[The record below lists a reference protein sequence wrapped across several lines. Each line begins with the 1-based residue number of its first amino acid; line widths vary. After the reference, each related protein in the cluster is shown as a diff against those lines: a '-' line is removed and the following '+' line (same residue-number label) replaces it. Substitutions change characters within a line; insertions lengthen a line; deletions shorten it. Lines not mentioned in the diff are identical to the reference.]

1 MIYALSLISG
11 FMNSFTYNQRL
22 LLGLTLF
29 SMFFGAGNLIF
40 PPYLGSLAG
49 VDMPWAM
56 AGFAITAVCFPIL
69 GVMTVARSG
78 GLIMLASRVH
88 PQFAFI
94 FTLLIYLSIG
104 PCVAIPRTAST
115 SFEMALAPL
124 FAGNDEALFL
134 GFTPLVCAQ
143 FIYSVFFFALAGLMA
158 LKPEKLTQRLGKITS
173 PALIIMIAL
182 LFVACVFNPIA
193 GYGLVLPPYDINAFV
208 RGFLEGYQ
216 TMDTLA
222 ALNFGLIIALNI
234 QALGVN
240 NTEGVVKE
248 TVKAGLIAGFFLIM
262 IYLALAHIGATV
274 GGAGLITENGAQTLT
289 SIAQIQFGPAGI
301 ILLGMIFF
309 VACLNTC
316 VGLLSCC
323 SDYFT
328 KVFPALSYRGWLLVF
343 VLCSMVVSNAGLT
356 LILKLS
362 IPVLMAIY
370 PVALMLIILG
380 LTHHFNQY
388 YSKVYPL
395 TITFTA
401 VVSIAGAIKDIGWE
415 IPILSHLPFYSI
427 GLEWITPAL
436 IGWVIGIFYSKR
448 PLEF

>member
-1 MIYALSLISG
+1 
-11 FMNSFTYNQRL
+11 MNGQFSFKQRL

-78 GLIMLASRVH
+78 GLMMLASRVH

-104 PCVAIPRTAST
+104 PCLAIPRTAST
-115 SFEMALAPL
+115 SFEMALSPL
-124 FAGNDEALFL
+124 FSSSEASAFFGLS
-134 GFTPLVCAQ
+134 PLVCSQ
-143 FIYSVFFFALAGLMA
+143 FIYSVLFFALAGLMA

-173 PALIIMIAL
+173 PALILMIAL
-182 LFVACVFNPIA
+182 LFIACLLRPIA
-193 GYGLVLPPYDINAFV
+193 GYGLTLPPYDINAFV

-240 NTEGVVKE
+240 NTDGVVKE
-248 TVKAGLIAGFFLIM
+248 TVKAGLIAGFFLIA
-262 IYLALAHIGATV
+262 IYLILAHIGATV

-289 SIAQIQFGPAGI
+289 SVAEIQFGSWGLV
-301 ILLGMIFF
+301 LLGLIFF

-328 KVFPALSYRGWLLVF
+328 KVFPVLSYRGWLLIF

-356 LILKLS
+356 LILKFS

-370 PVALMLIILG
+370 PIALMLIILG
-380 LTHHFNQY
+380 LTHQFNQN

-395 TITFTA
+395 TIALTA
-401 VVSIAGAIKDIGWE
+401 IVSIAGALKDVGWE
-415 IPILSHLPFYSI
+415 IPLLFHLPFYSV
-427 GLEWITPAL
+427 GLEWVTPAL

-448 PLEF
+448 PLDI

>member
-1 MIYALSLISG
+1 MTG
-11 FMNSFTYNQRL
+11 RFSFTQRL

-49 VDMPWAM
+49 TDMPWAM
-56 AGFAITAVCFPIL
+56 AGFVITAVCFPIL
-69 GVMTVARSG
+69 GVMTVARSD
-78 GLIMLASRVH
+78 GLMMLASRVH

-124 FAGNDEALFL
+124 FSNSAEPVFMDFSSV
-134 GFTPLVCAQ
+134 VCAQ
-143 FIYSVFFFALAGLMA
+143 FVYSVFFFVLAGLMA
-158 LKPEKLTQRLGKITS
+158 LKPEKLTQRLGKFTS
-173 PALIIMIAL
+173 PALITMIAL
-182 LFVACVFNPIA
+182 LFIACVFNPIA

-222 ALNFGLIIALNI
+222 ALNFGLIIALNV
-234 QALGVN
+234 QALGVKT
-240 NTEGVVKE
+240 TEDVVKE
-248 TVKAGLIAGFFLIM
+248 TVKAGLIAGFFLIT
-262 IYLALAHIGATV
+262 IYMALAHIGATV

-289 SIAQIQFGPAGI
+289 SVAKIQFGSWGI

-323 SDYFT
+323 SDYFS
-328 KVFPALSYRGWLLVF
+328 KVFPSLSYRGWLLVF

-380 LTHHFNQY
+380 LTHQFNRH

-401 VVSIAGAIKDIGWE
+401 VVSIAGAIQDIGVS
-415 IPILSHLPFYSI
+415 IPLLSYLPFYSI
-427 GLEWITPAL
+427 GLEWVTPAL
-436 IGWVIGIFYSKR
+436 IGWVIGVFYSHR
-448 PLEF
+448 RADS

>member
-1 MIYALSLISG
+1 MTG
-11 FMNSFTYNQRL
+11 RFSFTQRL

-49 VDMPWAM
+49 TDMPWAM
-56 AGFAITAVCFPIL
+56 AGFVITAVCFPIL
-69 GVMTVARSG
+69 GVMTVARSD
-78 GLIMLASRVH
+78 GLMMLASRVH

-124 FAGNDEALFL
+124 FSNSAEPVFM
-134 GFTPLVCAQ
+134 GFSSAVCAQ
-143 FIYSVFFFALAGLMA
+143 FIYSVFFFVLAGLMA
-158 LKPEKLTQRLGKITS
+158 LKPEKLTQRLGKFTS

-182 LFVACVFNPIA
+182 LFIACVFNPIA

-222 ALNFGLIIALNI
+222 ALNFGLIIALNV
-234 QALGVN
+234 QALGVKT
-240 NTEGVVKE
+240 TEDVVKE
-248 TVKAGLIAGFFLIM
+248 TVKAGLIAGFFLIT
-262 IYLALAHIGATV
+262 IYMALAHIGATV
-274 GGAGLITENGAQTLT
+274 GGAGLITENGAQTL
-289 SIAQIQFGPAGI
+289 SSVAKIQFGSWGI

-323 SDYFT
+323 SDYFS
-328 KVFPALSYRGWLLVF
+328 KVFPSLSYRGWLLVF

-380 LTHHFNQY
+380 LTHQFNRH

-401 VVSIAGAIKDIGWE
+401 VVSIAGAIQDIGVS
-415 IPILSHLPFYSI
+415 IPLLSYLPFYSI
-427 GLEWITPAL
+427 GLEWVTPAL
-436 IGWVIGIFYSKR
+436 IGWVIGIFYSHR
-448 PLEF
+448 RADS

>member
-1 MIYALSLISG
+1 MTG
-11 FMNSFTYNQRL
+11 RFSFTQRL

-49 VDMPWAM
+49 TDMPWAM
-56 AGFAITAVCFPIL
+56 AGFVITAVCFPIL
-69 GVMTVARSG
+69 GVMTVARSD
-78 GLIMLASRVH
+78 GLMMLASRVH

-124 FAGNDEALFL
+124 FSNSAEPVFMDFSSV
-134 GFTPLVCAQ
+134 VCAQ
-143 FIYSVFFFALAGLMA
+143 FVYSVFFFVLAGLMA
-158 LKPEKLTQRLGKITS
+158 LKPEKLTQRLGKFTS
-173 PALIIMIAL
+173 PALITMIAL
-182 LFVACVFNPIA
+182 LFIACVFNPIA

-222 ALNFGLIIALNI
+222 ALNFGLIIALNV
-234 QALGVN
+234 QALGVKT
-240 NTEGVVKE
+240 TEDVVKE
-248 TVKAGLIAGFFLIM
+248 TVKAGLIAGFFLIT
-262 IYLALAHIGATV
+262 IYMALAHIGATV

-289 SIAQIQFGPAGI
+289 SVAKIQFGSWGI

-323 SDYFT
+323 SDYFS
-328 KVFPALSYRGWLLVF
+328 KVFPSLSYRGWLLVF

-380 LTHHFNQY
+380 LTHQFNRH

-401 VVSIAGAIKDIGWE
+401 VVSIAGAIQDIGVS
-415 IPILSHLPFYSI
+415 IPLLSYLPFYSI
-427 GLEWITPAL
+427 GLEWVTPAL
-436 IGWVIGIFYSKR
+436 IGWVIGGFYSHR
-448 PLEF
+448 RADS

>member
-1 MIYALSLISG
+1 MS
-11 FMNSFTYNQRL
+11 NNFTFKQRL

-56 AGFAITAVCFPIL
+56 VGFAITAVCFPIL

-78 GLIMLASRVH
+78 GLMMLASRVH

-124 FAGNDEALFL
+124 FSAGTGTFF
-134 GFTPLVCAQ
+134 GFSPLVCAQ
-143 FIYSVFFFALAGLMA
+143 FVYSVFFFALAGLMA
-158 LKPEKLTQRLGKITS
+158 LKPEKLTQRLGKFTS
-173 PALIIMIAL
+173 PTLIVMIAL
-182 LFVACVFNPIA
+182 LFIACLIKPIA
-193 GYGLVLPPYDINAFV
+193 GYGLALPPYDINAFV

-248 TVKAGLIAGFFLIM
+248 TVKAGMIAGFFLIT

-289 SIAQIQFGPAGI
+289 SVAEIQFGSWGI

-370 PVALMLIILG
+370 PVALMLIVLG
-380 LTHHFNQY
+380 LTHHFNRR

-401 VVSIAGAIKDIGWE
+401 VVSIAGALKDVGCDV
-415 IPILSHLPFYSI
+415 PLLTHLPFYSI
-427 GLEWITPAL
+427 GLEWVVPAL
-436 IGWVIGIFYSKR
+436 IGWVIGIFYSGR
-448 PLEF
+448 PADI

>member
-1 MIYALSLISG
+1 MTG
-11 FMNSFTYNQRL
+11 RFSFTQRL

-49 VDMPWAM
+49 TDMPWAM
-56 AGFAITAVCFPIL
+56 AGFVITAVCFPIL
-69 GVMTVARSG
+69 GVMTVARSD
-78 GLIMLASRVH
+78 GLMMLASRVH

-124 FAGNDEALFL
+124 FSNSAEPVFM
-134 GFTPLVCAQ
+134 GFSSAVCAQ
-143 FIYSVFFFALAGLMA
+143 FVYSVFFFVLAGLMA
-158 LKPEKLTQRLGKITS
+158 LKPEKLTQRLGKFTS

-182 LFVACVFNPIA
+182 LFIACVFNPIA

-222 ALNFGLIIALNI
+222 ALNFGLIIALNV
-234 QALGVN
+234 QALGVKT
-240 NTEGVVKE
+240 TEDVVKE
-248 TVKAGLIAGFFLIM
+248 TVKAGLIAGFFLIT
-262 IYLALAHIGATV
+262 IYMALAHIGATV

-289 SIAQIQFGPAGI
+289 SVAKIQFGSWGI

-323 SDYFT
+323 SDYFS
-328 KVFPALSYRGWLLVF
+328 KVFPSLSYRGWLLVF

-380 LTHHFNQY
+380 LTHQFNRH

-401 VVSIAGAIKDIGWE
+401 VVSIAGAIQDIGVS
-415 IPILSHLPFYSI
+415 IPLLSYLPFYSI
-427 GLEWITPAL
+427 GLEWVTPAL
-436 IGWVIGIFYSKR
+436 IGWVIGIFYSHR
-448 PLEF
+448 RADS

>member
-1 MIYALSLISG
+1 
-11 FMNSFTYNQRL
+11 MNGQFSFTQRL

-49 VDMPWAM
+49 SDMPWAM

-78 GLIMLASRVH
+78 GLMMLANRVH

-115 SFEMALAPL
+115 SFEMALAPI
-124 FAGNDEALFL
+124 FSVSDAPVFL
-134 GFTPLVCAQ
+134 GFSSLVIAQ
-143 FIYSVFFFALAGLMA
+143 FVYSVFFFVLAGFMA
-158 LKPEKLTQRLGKITS
+158 LNPEKLTQRLGKFTS

-193 GYGLVLPPYDINAFV
+193 GYGLALPPYDINAFV

-234 QALGVN
+234 QALGVK

-248 TVKAGLIAGFFLIM
+248 TVKAGLIAGFFLIT
-262 IYLALAHIGATV
+262 IYLALAHVGATV

-289 SIAQIQFGPAGI
+289 SVAKIQFGSWGI

-323 SDYFT
+323 SDYFK

-380 LTHHFNQY
+380 LTHQFNRH

-401 VVSIAGAIKDIGWE
+401 IVSVAGALKDIGME
-415 IPILSHLPFYSI
+415 IPLLSYLPFYSI
-427 GLEWITPAL
+427 GLEWIAPAL
-436 IGWVIGIFYSKR
+436 IGWVIGIFYSDR
-448 PLEF
+448 RMDA

>member
-1 MIYALSLISG
+1 MTG
-11 FMNSFTYNQRL
+11 RFSFTQRL

-49 VDMPWAM
+49 TDMPWAM

-78 GLIMLASRVH
+78 GLMMLASRVH

-115 SFEMALAPL
+115 SFEMALAPI
-124 FAGNDEALFL
+124 FASSEAPVFF
-134 GFTPLVCAQ
+134 GFSKLVLAQ
-143 FIYSVFFFALAGLMA
+143 FIYSIFFFVLAGLMA
-158 LKPEKLTQRLGKITS
+158 LKPEKLTQRLGKFTS

-193 GYGLVLPPYDINAFV
+193 GYGLALPPYDINAFV

-234 QALGVN
+234 QALGVKS
-240 NTEGVVKE
+240 TEGVVKE
-248 TVKAGLIAGFFLIM
+248 TVKAGLIAGFFLIT
-262 IYLALAHIGATV
+262 IYLALAHVGATV
-274 GGAGLITENGAQTLT
+274 GGAGLITDNGAQTLT
-289 SIAQIQFGPAGI
+289 SVAKIQFGSWGI

-380 LTHHFNQY
+380 LTHQFNRH

-395 TITFTA
+395 TIAFTA
-401 VVSIAGAIKDIGWE
+401 IFSVAGAIQDIGVD
-415 IPILSHLPFYSI
+415 IPFLSYLPFYSI
-427 GLEWITPAL
+427 GLEWIAPAL
-436 IGWVIGIFYSKR
+436 IGWVIGIFYSER
-448 PLEF
+448 RFEV

>member
-1 MIYALSLISG
+1 MTG
-11 FMNSFTYNQRL
+11 RFSFTQRL

-49 VDMPWAM
+49 TDMPWAM

-78 GLIMLASRVH
+78 GLMMLASRVH

-115 SFEMALAPL
+115 SFEMALAPI
-124 FAGNDEALFL
+124 FASSEAPVFF
-134 GFTPLVCAQ
+134 GFSKLVVAQ
-143 FIYSVFFFALAGLMA
+143 FIYSIFFFVLAGLMA
-158 LKPEKLTQRLGKITS
+158 LKPEKLTQRLGKFTS

-193 GYGLVLPPYDINAFV
+193 GYGLALPPYDINAFV

-234 QALGVN
+234 QALGVKS
-240 NTEGVVKE
+240 TEGVVKE
-248 TVKAGLIAGFFLIM
+248 TVKAGLIAGFFLIT
-262 IYLALAHIGATV
+262 IYLALAHVGATV
-274 GGAGLITENGAQTLT
+274 GGAGLITDNGAQTLT
-289 SIAQIQFGPAGI
+289 SVAKIQFGSWGI

-328 KVFPALSYRGWLLVF
+328 KVFPALSYRGWLLIF

-380 LTHHFNQY
+380 LTHQFNRH

-395 TITFTA
+395 TIAFTA
-401 VVSIAGAIKDIGWE
+401 IVSVAGAIQDIGVD
-415 IPILSHLPFYSI
+415 IPFLSYLPFYSI
-427 GLEWITPAL
+427 GLEWIAPAL
-436 IGWVIGIFYSKR
+436 IGWVIGIFYSER
-448 PLEF
+448 RFEV

>member
-1 MIYALSLISG
+1 
-11 FMNSFTYNQRL
+11 
-22 LLGLTLF
+22 
-29 SMFFGAGNLIF
+29 
-40 PPYLGSLAG
+40 
-49 VDMPWAM
+49 
-56 AGFAITAVCFPIL
+56 
-69 GVMTVARSG
+69 
-78 GLIMLASRVH
+78 MLATRVH

-124 FAGNDEALFL
+124 FAGNNEAFFF
-134 GFTPLVCAQ
+134 GFTSLVCAQ
-143 FIYSVFFFALAGLMA
+143 FVYSVLFFALAGLMA

-182 LFVACVFNPIA
+182 LFVACLFNPIA
-193 GYGLVLPPYDINAFV
+193 DYGLALPPYDINAFV

-248 TVKAGLIAGFFLIM
+248 TVKAGLIAGFFLIT

-289 SIAQIQFGPAGI
+289 SVAEIQFGSAGI

-328 KVFPALSYRGWLLVF
+328 KVFPILSYRGWLLVF

-380 LTHHFNQY
+380 LTHHFNQH

-395 TITFTA
+395 TITLTA

-415 IPILSHLPFYSI
+415 IPVLSHLPFYSI

>member
-1 MIYALSLISG
+1 MTG
-11 FMNSFTYNQRL
+11 RFSFTQRL

-49 VDMPWAM
+49 TDMPWAM
-56 AGFAITAVCFPIL
+56 AGFVITAVCFPIL
-69 GVMTVARSG
+69 GVMTVARSD
-78 GLIMLASRVH
+78 GLMMLASRVH

-124 FAGNDEALFL
+124 FSNSAEPVFM
-134 GFTPLVCAQ
+134 GFSSAVCAQ
-143 FIYSVFFFALAGLMA
+143 FIYSVA
-158 LKPEKLTQRLGKITS
+158 LKPEKLTQRLGKFTS

-222 ALNFGLIIALNI
+222 ALNFGLIIALNV
-234 QALGVN
+234 QALGVKT
-240 NTEGVVKE
+240 TEDVVKE
-248 TVKAGLIAGFFLIM
+248 TVKAGLIAGFFLIT
-262 IYLALAHIGATV
+262 IYMALAHIGATV

-289 SIAQIQFGPAGI
+289 SVAKIQFGSWGI

-323 SDYFT
+323 SDYFS
-328 KVFPALSYRGWLLVF
+328 KVFPSLSYRGWLLVF

-380 LTHHFNQY
+380 LTHQFNRH

-401 VVSIAGAIKDIGWE
+401 VVSIAGAIQDIGVS
-415 IPILSHLPFYSI
+415 IPLLSYLPFYSI
-427 GLEWITPAL
+427 GLEWVTPAL
-436 IGWVIGIFYSKR
+436 IGWVIGIFYSHR
-448 PLEF
+448 RADS

>member
-1 MIYALSLISG
+1 MTG
-11 FMNSFTYNQRL
+11 RFSFTQRL

-49 VDMPWAM
+49 TDMPWAM
-56 AGFAITAVCFPIL
+56 AGFVITAVCFPIL
-69 GVMTVARSG
+69 GVMTVARSD
-78 GLIMLASRVH
+78 GLMMLASRVH

-124 FAGNDEALFL
+124 FSNSAEPVFM
-134 GFTPLVCAQ
+134 GFSSAVCAQ
-143 FIYSVFFFALAGLMA
+143 FIYSVFFFVLAGLMA
-158 LKPEKLTQRLGKITS
+158 LKPEKLTQRLGKFTS

-222 ALNFGLIIALNI
+222 ALNFGLIIALNV
-234 QALGVN
+234 QALGVKT
-240 NTEGVVKE
+240 TEDVVKE
-248 TVKAGLIAGFFLIM
+248 TVKAGLIAGFFLIT
-262 IYLALAHIGATV
+262 IYMALAHIGATV

-289 SIAQIQFGPAGI
+289 SVAKIQFGSWGI

-323 SDYFT
+323 SDYFS
-328 KVFPALSYRGWLLVF
+328 KVFPSLSYRGWLLVF

-380 LTHHFNQY
+380 LAHQFNRH

-401 VVSIAGAIKDIGWE
+401 VVSIAGAIQDIGVS
-415 IPILSHLPFYSI
+415 IPLLSYLPFYSI
-427 GLEWITPAL
+427 GLEWVTPAL
-436 IGWVIGIFYSKR
+436 IGWVIGIFYSHR
-448 PLEF
+448 RADS

>member
-1 MIYALSLISG
+1 
-11 FMNSFTYNQRL
+11 MNAQFSFTQRL

-49 VDMPWAM
+49 SAMPWAM

-78 GLIMLASRVH
+78 GLMMLASRVH

-115 SFEMALAPL
+115 SFEMALAPI
-124 FAGNDEALFL
+124 FASSEAPVFF
-134 GFTPLVCAQ
+134 GFSKLVVAQ
-143 FIYSVFFFALAGLMA
+143 FIYSIFFFVLAGLMA
-158 LKPEKLTQRLGKITS
+158 LKPEKLTQRLGKFTS

-193 GYGLVLPPYDINAFV
+193 GYGLALPPYDINAFV

-234 QALGVN
+234 QALGVKS
-240 NTEGVVKE
+240 TEGVVKE
-248 TVKAGLIAGFFLIM
+248 TVKAGLIAGFFLIT
-262 IYLALAHIGATV
+262 IYLALAHVGATV
-274 GGAGLITENGAQTLT
+274 GGAGLITDNGAQTLT
-289 SIAQIQFGPAGI
+289 SVAKIQFGSWGI

-328 KVFPALSYRGWLLVF
+328 KVFPALSYRGWLLIF

-380 LTHHFNQY
+380 LTHQFNRH

-395 TITFTA
+395 TIAFTA
-401 VVSIAGAIKDIGWE
+401 IVSVAGAIQDIGVD
-415 IPILSHLPFYSI
+415 IPFLSYLPFYSI
-427 GLEWITPAL
+427 GLEWIAPAL
-436 IGWVIGIFYSKR
+436 IGWVIGIFYSER
-448 PLEF
+448 RFEV

>member
-1 MIYALSLISG
+1 MTG
-11 FMNSFTYNQRL
+11 RFSFTQRL

-49 VDMPWAM
+49 TDMPWAM
-56 AGFAITAVCFPIL
+56 AGFVITAVCFPIL
-69 GVMTVARSG
+69 GVMTVARSD
-78 GLIMLASRVH
+78 GLMMLASRVH

-124 FAGNDEALFL
+124 FSNSAESVFM
-134 GFTPLVCAQ
+134 GFSSVVCAQ
-143 FIYSVFFFALAGLMA
+143 FVYSVFFFVLAGLMA
-158 LKPEKLTQRLGKITS
+158 LKPEKLTQRLGKFTS

-182 LFVACVFNPIA
+182 LFIACVFNPIA

-222 ALNFGLIIALNI
+222 ALNFGLIIALNV
-234 QALGVN
+234 QALGVKT
-240 NTEGVVKE
+240 TEDVVKE
-248 TVKAGLIAGFFLIM
+248 TVKAGLIAGFFLIT
-262 IYLALAHIGATV
+262 IYMALAHIGATV

-289 SIAQIQFGPAGI
+289 SVAKIQFGSWGI

-323 SDYFT
+323 SDYFC
-328 KVFPALSYRGWLLVF
+328 KVFPSLSYRGWLLVF

-380 LTHHFNQY
+380 LTHQFNRH

-401 VVSIAGAIKDIGWE
+401 VVSIAGAIQDIGVS
-415 IPILSHLPFYSI
+415 IPLLSYLPFYSI
-427 GLEWITPAL
+427 GLEWVSPAL
-436 IGWVIGIFYSKR
+436 IGWVIGVFYSHR
-448 PLEF
+448 RADS

>member
-1 MIYALSLISG
+1 
-11 FMNSFTYNQRL
+11 MNSFTFNQRL

-78 GLIMLASRVH
+78 GLMMLASRVH

-289 SIAQIQFGPAGI
+289 SVAQIQFGPAGI
-301 ILLGMIFF
+301 IILGMIFF
-309 VACLNTC
+309 VACLTTC

-323 SDYFT
+323 RDYFT

-380 LTHHFNQY
+380 LTHHFNQH

-395 TITFTA
+395 TITLTA

>member
-1 MIYALSLISG
+1 
-11 FMNSFTYNQRL
+11 MNSFTFNQRL

-78 GLIMLASRVH
+78 GLMMLASRVH

-193 GYGLVLPPYDINAFV
+193 SYGLVLPPYDINAFV

-289 SIAQIQFGPAGI
+289 SVAKIQFGPAGI

-380 LTHHFNQY
+380 LTHHFNQH

>member
-1 MIYALSLISG
+1 
-11 FMNSFTYNQRL
+11 MNSFTFNQRL

-78 GLIMLASRVH
+78 GLMMLASRVH

-143 FIYSVFFFALAGLMA
+143 FIYSVFFFVLAGLMA

-182 LFVACVFNPIA
+182 LFVACVLNPIA

-289 SIAQIQFGPAGI
+289 SVAQIQFGPAGI

-380 LTHHFNQY
+380 LTHHFNQH
-388 YSKVYPL
+388 YSTVSPL

-436 IGWVIGIFYSKR
+436 IGWMIGIFYSKR

>member
-1 MIYALSLISG
+1 MTG
-11 FMNSFTYNQRL
+11 RFSFTQRL

-49 VDMPWAM
+49 TDMPWAM
-56 AGFAITAVCFPIL
+56 AGFVITAVCFPIL
-69 GVMTVARSG
+69 GVMTVARSD
-78 GLIMLASRVH
+78 GLMMLASRVH

-124 FAGNDEALFL
+124 FSNSAEPVFM
-134 GFTPLVCAQ
+134 GFSSAVCAQ
-143 FIYSVFFFALAGLMA
+143 FIYSVFFFVLAGLMA
-158 LKPEKLTQRLGKITS
+158 LKPEKLTQRLGKFTS

-222 ALNFGLIIALNI
+222 ALNFGLIIALNV
-234 QALGVN
+234 QALGVKT
-240 NTEGVVKE
+240 TEDVVKE
-248 TVKAGLIAGFFLIM
+248 TVKAGLIAGFFLIT
-262 IYLALAHIGATV
+262 IYMALAHIGATV

-289 SIAQIQFGPAGI
+289 SVAKIQFGSWGI

-323 SDYFT
+323 SDYFS
-328 KVFPALSYRGWLLVF
+328 KVFPSLSYRGWLLVF

-370 PVALMLIILG
+370 PVALMLIIWG
-380 LTHHFNQY
+380 LTHQFNRH

-401 VVSIAGAIKDIGWE
+401 VVSIAGAIQDIGVS
-415 IPILSHLPFYSI
+415 IPLLSYLPFYSI
-427 GLEWITPAL
+427 GLEWVTPAL
-436 IGWVIGIFYSKR
+436 IGWVIGIFYSHR
-448 PLEF
+448 RADS

>member
-1 MIYALSLISG
+1 MTG
-11 FMNSFTYNQRL
+11 RFSFTQRL

-49 VDMPWAM
+49 TDMSWAM
-56 AGFAITAVCFPIL
+56 AGFVITAVCFPIL
-69 GVMTVARSG
+69 GVMTVARSD
-78 GLIMLASRVH
+78 GLMMLASRVH

-124 FAGNDEALFL
+124 FSNSAEPVFM
-134 GFTPLVCAQ
+134 GFSSAVCAQ
-143 FIYSVFFFALAGLMA
+143 FIYSVFFFVLAGLMA
-158 LKPEKLTQRLGKITS
+158 LKPEKLTQRLGKFTS

-222 ALNFGLIIALNI
+222 ALNFGLIIALNV
-234 QALGVN
+234 QALGVKT
-240 NTEGVVKE
+240 TEDVVKE
-248 TVKAGLIAGFFLIM
+248 TVKAGLIAGFFLIT
-262 IYLALAHIGATV
+262 IYMALAHIGATV

-289 SIAQIQFGPAGI
+289 SVAKIQFGSWGI

-323 SDYFT
+323 SDYFS
-328 KVFPALSYRGWLLVF
+328 KVFPSLSYRGWLLVF

-380 LTHHFNQY
+380 LTHQFNRH

-401 VVSIAGAIKDIGWE
+401 VVSIAGAIQDIGVS
-415 IPILSHLPFYSI
+415 IPLLSYLPFYSI
-427 GLEWITPAL
+427 GLEWVTPAL
-436 IGWVIGIFYSKR
+436 IGWVIGIFYSHR
-448 PLEF
+448 RADS

>member
-1 MIYALSLISG
+1 MTG
-11 FMNSFTYNQRL
+11 RFSFTQRL

-49 VDMPWAM
+49 TDMPWAM
-56 AGFAITAVCFPIL
+56 AGFVITAVCFPIL
-69 GVMTVARSG
+69 GVMTVARSD
-78 GLIMLASRVH
+78 GLMMLASRVH

-124 FAGNDEALFL
+124 FSNSAEPVFM
-134 GFTPLVCAQ
+134 GFSSVVCAQ
-143 FIYSVFFFALAGLMA
+143 FVYSVFFFVLAGLMA
-158 LKPEKLTQRLGKITS
+158 LKPEKLTQRLGKFTS

-182 LFVACVFNPIA
+182 LFIACVFNPIA

-222 ALNFGLIIALNI
+222 ALNFGLIIALNV
-234 QALGVN
+234 QALGVKT
-240 NTEGVVKE
+240 TEDVVKE
-248 TVKAGLIAGFFLIM
+248 TVKAGLIAGFFLIT
-262 IYLALAHIGATV
+262 IYMALAHIGATV

-289 SIAQIQFGPAGI
+289 SVAKIQFGSWGI

-323 SDYFT
+323 SDYFS
-328 KVFPALSYRGWLLVF
+328 KVFPSLSYRGWLLVF

-380 LTHHFNQY
+380 LTHQFNRH

-401 VVSIAGAIKDIGWE
+401 VVSIAGAIQDIGVS
-415 IPILSHLPFYSI
+415 IPLLSYLPFYSI
-427 GLEWITPAL
+427 GLEWVTPAL
-436 IGWVIGIFYSKR
+436 IGWVIGVFYSHR
-448 PLEF
+448 RADS

>member
-1 MIYALSLISG
+1 MTG
-11 FMNSFTYNQRL
+11 RFSFTQRL

-49 VDMPWAM
+49 TDMPWAM
-56 AGFAITAVCFPIL
+56 AGFVITAVCFPIL
-69 GVMTVARSG
+69 GVMTVARSD
-78 GLIMLASRVH
+78 GLMMLASRVH

-124 FAGNDEALFL
+124 FSNSAEPVFM
-134 GFTPLVCAQ
+134 GFSSAVCAQ
-143 FIYSVFFFALAGLMA
+143 FIYSVFFFVLAGLMA
-158 LKPEKLTQRLGKITS
+158 LKPEKLTQRLGKFTS

-222 ALNFGLIIALNI
+222 ALNFGLIIALNV
-234 QALGVN
+234 QALGVKT
-240 NTEGVVKE
+240 TEDVVKE
-248 TVKAGLIAGFFLIM
+248 TVKAGLIAGFFLIT
-262 IYLALAHIGATV
+262 IYMALAHIGATV

-289 SIAQIQFGPAGI
+289 SVAKIQFGSWGI

-323 SDYFT
+323 SDYFS
-328 KVFPALSYRGWLLVF
+328 KVFPSLSYRGWLLVF

-380 LTHHFNQY
+380 LTHQFNRH

-401 VVSIAGAIKDIGWE
+401 VVSIAGAIQDIGVS
-415 IPILSHLPFYSI
+415 IPLLSYLPFYSI
-427 GLEWITPAL
+427 GLEWVTPAL
-436 IGWVIGIFYSKR
+436 IGWVIGIFYSHR
-448 PLEF
+448 RADS

>member
-1 MIYALSLISG
+1 MSNQ
-11 FMNSFTYNQRL
+11 FNFTQRL

-49 VDMPWAM
+49 TDMPWAM

-78 GLIMLASRVH
+78 GLMMLASRVH

-115 SFEMALAPL
+115 SFEMALAPM
-124 FAGNDEALFL
+124 FSGSSEPVFM
-134 GFTPLVCAQ
+134 GFSSLVCAQ
-143 FIYSVFFFALAGLMA
+143 FVYSVFFFLLAGLMA
-158 LKPEKLTQRLGKITS
+158 LKPEKLTQRLGKFTS

-182 LFVACVFNPIA
+182 LFVACMFNPIA
-193 GYGLVLPPYDINAFV
+193 GYGLALPPYDINAFV

-222 ALNFGLIIALNI
+222 ALNFGLIIALNV
-234 QALGVN
+234 QALGVKS
-240 NTEGVVKE
+240 TEGVVSE
-248 TVKAGLIAGFFLIM
+248 TVKAGMIAGFFLIT

-289 SIAQIQFGPAGI
+289 SVAKIQFGSWGI

-328 KVFPALSYRGWLLVF
+328 KVFPVLSYKGWLLVF

-380 LTHHFNQY
+380 LSHRFNQNF
-388 YSKVYPL
+388 SNVYPF
-395 TITFTA
+395 TITMTA
-401 VVSIAGAIKDIGWE
+401 IVSIAGALKDIGLE
-415 IPILSHLPFYSI
+415 VPLLNHLPFYSI
-427 GLEWITPAL
+427 GLEWVTPAI
-436 IGWVIGIFYSKR
+436 IGWVVGIFYSKR
-448 PLEF
+448 RFEI

>member
-1 MIYALSLISG
+1 MTG
-11 FMNSFTYNQRL
+11 RFSFTQRL

-49 VDMPWAM
+49 TDMPWAM
-56 AGFAITAVCFPIL
+56 AGFVITAVCFPIL
-69 GVMTVARSG
+69 GVMTVARSD
-78 GLIMLASRVH
+78 GLMMLASRVH

-124 FAGNDEALFL
+124 FSNSAEPVFM
-134 GFTPLVCAQ
+134 GFSSAVCAQ
-143 FIYSVFFFALAGLMA
+143 FIYSVFFFVLAGLMA
-158 LKPEKLTQRLGKITS
+158 LKPEKLTQRLGKFTS

-222 ALNFGLIIALNI
+222 ALNFGLIIALNV
-234 QALGVN
+234 QALGVKT
-240 NTEGVVKE
+240 TEDVVKE
-248 TVKAGLIAGFFLIM
+248 TVKAGLIAGFFLIT
-262 IYLALAHIGATV
+262 IYMALAHIGATV

-289 SIAQIQFGPAGI
+289 SVAKIQFGSWGI

-323 SDYFT
+323 SDYFS
-328 KVFPALSYRGWLLVF
+328 KVFPSLSYRGWLLVF

-380 LTHHFNQY
+380 LTHQFNRH
-388 YSKVYPL
+388 YSKLYPL

-401 VVSIAGAIKDIGWE
+401 VVSIAGAIQDIGVS
-415 IPILSHLPFYSI
+415 IPLLSYLPFYSI
-427 GLEWITPAL
+427 GLEWVTPAL
-436 IGWVIGIFYSKR
+436 IGWVIGIFYSHR
-448 PLEF
+448 RADS